1 VLLPRFG
8 LLLSPPL
15 AALLMAASSL
25 TVVLNALLL
34 QDGSQ
39 TWRERPL

>member
-15 AALLMAASSL
+15 AALLMATSSI

-34 QDGSQ
+34 EAPDSF
-39 TWRERPL
+39 RSRP